1 MARPARALCGEQ
13 IAGTRGGLKFD
24 GGNEGSSFGVPA
36 AGAYHRNDGWSPLP
50 NQCMKLTERAPSAVR
65 WAVRGAGPKLSVTRQ
80 FRSALGESRL
90 ARSAAYAPIR

>member
-13 IAGTRGGLKFD
+13 IAGTRGGLGFD
-24 GGNEGSSFGVPA
+24 GSNGGNAFSVPA
-36 AGAYHRNDGWSPLP
+36 AEASHRDDGWSPLP